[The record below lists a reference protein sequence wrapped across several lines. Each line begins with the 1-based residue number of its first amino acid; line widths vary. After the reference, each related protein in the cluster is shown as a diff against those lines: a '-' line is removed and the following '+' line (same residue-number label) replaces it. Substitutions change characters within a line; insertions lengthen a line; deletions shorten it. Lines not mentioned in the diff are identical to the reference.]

1 MELKEE
7 AVRAVLISIKN
18 CAKESDDGKI
28 NPFSYAAA
36 INKIEESKD
45 YSKAELYYAFELL
58 YKEGIYFNIVGN
70 PSYDH
75 NGNLNYLK
83 LRGLTMNGHELCKNL
98 ENPSVFQAVKEKAK
112 KAGGFGIKTIA
123 STCTAV
129 ATALMRDPNSIN
141 NLVEGVKNIT
151 EMVIK

>member
-18 CAKESDDGKI
+18 CSKESDDGKI
-28 NPFSYAAA
+28 NPFNYAAA
-36 INKIEESKD
+36 INKIEDSKD

-58 YKEGIYFNIVGN
+58 FKENMYFNIVDN

-75 NGNLNYLK
+75 NCNLDYVR
-83 LRGLTMNGHELCKNL
+83 LRGLTVNGHELCKNL
-98 ENPSVFQAVKEKAK
+98 ENPSVFKAVKEKAK

-123 STCTAV
+123 STCTVV
-129 ATALMRDPNSIN
+129 ATALMNDPNSIN

-151 EMVIK
+151 GMVK

>member
-7 AVRAVLISIKN
+7 AVRAVLISIKD
-18 CAKESDDGKI
+18 CAKENDDGKI
-28 NPFSYAAA
+28 KPFNYTSA
-36 INKIEESKD
+36 IEKIEDSKD

-58 YKEGIYFNIVGN
+58 YKENIYFNIIGN

-75 NGNLNYLK
+75 NGNLNYVK
-83 LRGLTMNGHELCKNL
+83 LRGLTISGHDLCKNL

-112 KAGGFGIKTIA
+112 KVGGFGIKTIT
-123 STCTAV
+123 STCAAV
-129 ATALMRDPNSIN
+129 ATALMNDPNSIN

-151 EMVIK
+151 GMIK

>member
-7 AVRAVLISIKN
+7 AVRAVLMSIKN
-18 CAKESDDGKI
+18 CTKESNDGIIK
-28 NPFSYAAA
+28 PFNYTSA
-36 INKIEESKD
+36 IEKIEESKD

-58 YKEGIYFNIVGN
+58 YKEKMYLNIIGN

-75 NGNLNYLK
+75 NGNLNCLK
-83 LRGLTMNGHELCKNL
+83 LRGLTISGHELCKSL
-98 ENPSVFQAVKEKAK
+98 ENPSVFQVVKEKAK

-129 ATALMRDPNSIN
+129 ATALMNDPNSIN

-151 EMVIK
+151 EMVNK